1 MTEPALDRL
10 EQKKREELGRLFPD
24 VVQDV
29 KRLCSADAVALMSI
43 TFEERSRE
51 WQKIQRHYDEN
62 TYLGDF
68 FSKTIHTLH
77 EVKAKAHLF
86 EKDQKDLVKSLRKIF
101 FTIGKDKEDERRGI
115 DGITVDLLV
124 AILIN
129 RSFRTSAELN
139 PGFNI
144 HREVEEM
151 IEKLKRANEL
161 GEVVDPKD
169 FTLEYVVRAILKRQ
183 LAISSD

>member
-1 MTEPALDRL
+1 MTEPTLDRL
-10 EQKKREELGRLFPD
+10 EQKKREELRLLFPN

-29 KRLCSADAVALMSI
+29 KSLCSGDAVALMSK

-51 WQKIQRHYDEN
+51 WQNIQDRYDKN
-62 TYLGDF
+62 LYLGDF
-68 FSKTIHTLH
+68 FSRTIHTLH

-86 EKDQKDLVKSLRKIF
+86 EKAQKDLVKNLRKIF
-101 FTIGKDKEDERRGI
+101 FTLGKDKEDEQRGV

-129 RSFRTSAELN
+129 RSFRTSTELY

-144 HREVEEM
+144 HREAAE
-151 IEKLKRANEL
+151 IIDKLTRANEL
-161 GEVVDPKD
+161 GEVVEPKD
-169 FTLEYVVRAILKRQ
+169 FTLEYIVRAILKRQ